1 MKLTIKGKTFSYK
14 PARFAVPG
22 VALMAVAVAYSQS
35 AIAQSIVRTSF
46 SKLAA
51 VMNYR
56 DAPESEN
63 PAFGSEGRPAPLSIR
78 ADIPVVYSL
87 KEDAPSKSGN
97 PSLIGPVQFL
107 KRAIIN
113 EDEGTVT
120 LPLYQG
126 HNESGETAWYV
137 LTEVSDRYLADEQGL
152 TFTSKL
158 RYADQG
164 KAVRSARLDRT
175 GSFVFSKGA
184 VNFAP
189 KWNLVPGN
197 GENPFPPKVAQP
209 GSIGDEFYTPVVK
222 TSDGVYYNA
231 PVIAYNVSA
240 AELQKFATGN
250 VNHDLVH
257 DKVVRI
263 NPANRSVTLKMTVG
277 YAFSKPIFY
286 LSTDAND
293 PVAATLETSTLT
305 PALNDANQDTNDVD
319 SITGQPNERLAII
332 INGPEGSAHPFRQ
345 GINSAIHDGRDPLNV
360 FGGVPTINLDYS
372 PLWNAELIQWSAEAV
387 KSGYRTRVDSF
398 LPTIFG
404 LEAKGVLEG
413 FGGGPIKRSGIIINC
428 PALARLI

>member
-1 MKLTIKGKTFSYK
+1 
-14 PARFAVPG
+14 
-22 VALMAVAVAYSQS
+22 
-35 AIAQSIVRTSF
+35 
-46 SKLAA
+46 
-51 VMNYR
+51 
-56 DAPESEN
+56 
-63 PAFGSEGRPAPLSIR
+63 
-78 ADIPVVYSL
+78 VYSL

-107 KRAIIN
+107 KRAVIN

-126 HNESGETAWYV
+126 HNESGEAAWYI
-137 LTEVSDRYLADEQGL
+137 LTEVSDRYLADEHGL

-164 KAVRSARLDRT
+164 KAVRGARLDRT
-175 GSFVFSKGA
+175 GAFVFSRGA
-184 VNFAP
+184 VDFAP
-189 KWNLVPGN
+189 KWNLVPGT
-197 GENPFPPKVAQP
+197 GSQPFPPKVAQP
-209 GSIGDEFYTPVVK
+209 GSVGDEFYSPIVK
-222 TSDGVYYNA
+222 TADGVYYNA

-240 AELQKFATGN
+240 AELQKFASGN

-263 NPANRSVTLKMTVG
+263 NPANHSVTLKMTVG

-305 PALNDANQDTNDVD
+305 PALNDANQDTRDID

-332 INGPEGSAHPFRQ
+332 INGPEGRGHPFRQ
-345 GINSAIHDGRDPLNV
+345 GIYSAIHDGRDPLNV